1 MGRILIV
8 EDDEGLRHLTQVQL
22 ERSGHQTLVAVDV
35 AEAQATLRA
44 EPFDLVISDL
54 NLPDLSG
61 IDLLKHIRCEYPETA
76 VVIMT
81 AYGTI
86 ESAVEA
92 MRLGGYDYITK
103 PVHPDALKLLVSR
116 ALERRNLIDEVRLLR
131 STVKQ
136 KYGFENI
143 IGQSP
148 GLMRVLE
155 TAAMVAST
163 DATVLIRGE
172 TGTGKELLA
181 KAIHF
186 SSTRRDGPFVIINC
200 GSIPRELLES
210 ELFGHIRGS
219 FTGAMTHKR
228 GKVEIA
234 DGGTLLLDE
243 IGEMPLDLQVR
254 ILRLVEEHEIEKVG
268 ATKPLKVDVRILAAT
283 HRDLE
288 KLVAQGTFREDLYYR
303 LAVIPLMLPPLRE
316 RQDDIPVLVD
326 QFFHRSAHKHGR
338 HGLQLPMSLLPY
350 FKNHPW
356 PGNVRELENA
366 LERIVLL
373 ARSDHVTV
381 ADLPEHLR
389 RGPAVPDS
397 PRASLGTEGLSLE
410 SVEREMIVQA
420 LRKFN
425 WNQTQAARYLDI
437 SRKTLMY
444 RIAKYGIE
452 KEGLEGIPG
461 KDKKATSQADQ

>member
-8 EDDEGLRHLTQVQL
+8 EDDDALRRVTQGQL
-22 ERSGHQTLVAVDV
+22 EKNGHQTLAAVDV
-35 AEAQATLRA
+35 AEALGILRA
-44 EPFDLVISDL
+44 EPFDLVLSDL
-54 NLPDLSG
+54 NLPDSNG
-61 IDLLKHIRCEYPETA
+61 IELLKHVRCEYPETA
-76 VVIMT
+76 VIIMT

-86 ESAVEA
+86 ETAVEA
-92 MRLGGYDYITK
+92 IRLGGFDYITK
-103 PVHPDALKLLVSR
+103 PVHPDGLKLLINR
-116 ALERRNLIDEVRLLR
+116 ALERRNLLDEVRLLR
-131 STVKQ
+131 SAVNQ

-143 IGQSP
+143 LGHSP
-148 GLMRVLE
+148 TLMRVLE
-155 TAAMVAST
+155 TAALVAST

-186 SSTRRDGPFVIINC
+186 SSTRRDRPFVLINC

-210 ELFGHIRGS
+210 ELFGHIKGS

-234 DGGTLLLDE
+234 DGGTLMLDE

-288 KLVAQGTFREDLYYR
+288 TLVAQGTFREDLYYR
-303 LAVIPLMLPPLRE
+303 LAVIPVALPPLRE
-316 RQDDIPVLVD
+316 RQEDIPLLVEH
-326 QFFHRSAHKHGR
+326 FFRRCAVKHGR
-338 HGLQLPMSLLPY
+338 NNLQLPAGLMPY
-350 FKNHPW
+350 FKKHSW
-356 PGNVRELENA
+356 PGNVREMENV

-373 ARSDHVTV
+373 SRSDHVTV
-381 ADLPEHLR
+381 ADLPDYLR
-389 RGPAVPDS
+389 HGPAIVES
-397 PRASLGTEGLSLE
+397 PGVSLGTEGLSLE

-452 KEGLEGIPG
+452 KEGIEGMP
-461 KDKKATSQADQ
+461 AR